1 MTFGVR
7 QDRFDE
13 VRRAWIAGHQ
23 GWSTIQRRRAEQ
35 LGRRVRARQR
45 QRAAAIPDP
54 HDDTVLPPLWLRSA
68 KSPASQIEMAVV
80 LAAALLAPL
89 GWFGGWV
96 VKNLLAQL
104 IPTTLRSY
112 PIAALLWSGAGLGLL
127 TILLGQAAYDPA
139 QSLRQVALLPWGCLQ
154 LGAVPAVAGVYGI
167 AEGWLAVPGSQQWW
181 PLITPTRPLTP
192 QDAAEILGGYD
203 LTGPGLLDAQRLNE
217 PGERTRP

>member
-1 MTFGVR
+1 MTFGAS

-13 VRRAWIAGHQ
+13 VRRAWIAEHQ

-45 QRAAAIPDP
+45 RRAAAIPDP

-68 KSPASQIEMAVV
+68 KSPASQAEMTVV
-80 LAAALLAPL
+80 LVVALVAPL
-89 GWFGGWV
+89 GWLGGWI

-104 IPTTLRSY
+104 IPTTLRGY
-112 PIAALLWSGAGLGLL
+112 PVAALVWSGAGLGLL
-127 TILLGQAAYDPA
+127 TTLLCQAVHDPTE
-139 QSLRQVALLPWGCLQ
+139 SLRQVALLPWGCLQ
-154 LGAVPAVAGVYGI
+154 LAAVPAVAAIYGI

-181 PLITPTRPLTP
+181 PLTPPTRPLTAE
-192 QDAAEILGGYD
+192 DAAEILGGYD